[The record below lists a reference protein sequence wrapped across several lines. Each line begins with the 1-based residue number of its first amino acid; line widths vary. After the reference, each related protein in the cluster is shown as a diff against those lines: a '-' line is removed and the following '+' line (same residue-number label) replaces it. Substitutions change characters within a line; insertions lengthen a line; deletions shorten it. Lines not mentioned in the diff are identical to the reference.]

1 MTQLIKWDQTAQK
14 IYETGVSE
22 GVLYV
27 MDANGAY
34 PKGVAWNGLIAV
46 SEAPSGAEANPKYA
60 DNVKY
65 INLVGLEEF
74 AGAIKAYTYP
84 EEFAE
89 CDGSYEI
96 ATGVRAGQQARKTFG
111 LTYKTLIGNDVAGV
125 DFGYKR
131 HIVYGCLA
139 APSSK
144 ENNSVNETPEAMELS
159 WDFTTTPIVV
169 PGFKP
174 TAKLVFDSTKV
185 DHTKMAALE
194 VILFGTTG
202 SPNVNGRLPL
212 PAEIITLMS
221 AG

>member
-1 MTQLIKWDQTAQK
+1 MTQLIKWDQTAEK
-14 IYETGVSE
+14 LFETGVSE

-27 MDANGAY
+27 MNANGEY
-34 PKGVAWNGLIAV
+34 PKGIPWNGLTGV
-46 SEAPSGAEANPKYA
+46 SEAPSGAEVTPKYA
-60 DNVKY
+60 DNSKY
-65 INLVGLEEF
+65 LNMVGLEEF

-96 ATGVRAGQQARKTFG
+96 APGVRAGQQARKTFG
-111 LTYKTLIGNDVAGV
+111 FTYKTLIGNDVEGV
-125 DFGYKR
+125 GFGYKR

-144 ENNSVNETPEAMELS
+144 ENQTVNESPEALEFS
-159 WDFTTTPIVV
+159 WDFTTTPINV

-174 TAKLVFDSTKV
+174 TAKLEFDSTK
-185 DHTKMAALE
+185 TGSGKMAALE
-194 VILFGTTG
+194 AILFGTTG
-202 SPNVNGRLPL
+202 TPNVEGRLPL
-212 PAEIITLMS
+212 PAEIITLMA